1 MMASAYIN
9 SETAI
14 GCVFGTGCNGAY
26 FERCQSIPKLD
37 MEGLPAEAL
46 MAINCEWG
54 AFDNEHVVLPLT
66 SFDIA
71 IDDASPR
78 KGQQA
83 FEKMVAGLYLGELF
97 RLIML
102 DVKRRDETFWEGQ
115 SLEKLQEPYFMDSSF
130 LSAIEEYVN
139 NPHIK
144 ALTLTMGLGTRRKTS
159 IHRTTY
165 LSQSSEY
172 LQTCRSSSS

>member
-1 MMASAYIN
+1 MASAYLN
-9 SETAI
+9 SDTAI

-26 FERCQSIPKLD
+26 IERSPAIHKLAS
-37 MEGLPAEAL
+37 ENLPSDSL

-54 AFDNEHVVLPLT
+54 AFDNEHAVLPLT

-71 IDDASPR
+71 IDEASPR

-102 DVKRRDETFWEGQ
+102 DVHKQNPETFFKGQ
-115 SLEKLQEPYFMDSSF
+115 DVKRLQEPYFMDSSF
-130 LSAIEEYVN
+130 LSAIEEYVF
-139 NPHIK
+139 PP
-144 ALTLTMGLGTRRKTS
+144 TRYT
-159 IHRTTY
+159 I
-165 LSQSSEY
+165 EY
-172 LQTCRSSSS
+172 

>member
-1 MMASAYIN
+1 
-9 SETAI
+9 
-14 GCVFGTGCNGAY
+14 
-26 FERCQSIPKLD
+26 

-102 DVKRRDETFWEGQ
+102 DVKRRHETFWEGQ
-115 SLEKLQEPYFMDSSF
+115 SVEKMQEPYFMDSSF

-139 NPHIK
+139 NLPFMRSP
-144 ALTLTMGLGTRRKTS
+144 TNPSLGIRRKTS
-159 IHRTTY
+159 RHRMIY

-172 LQTCRSSSS
+172 LQTYRSSSS

>member
-1 MMASAYIN
+1 MIASAYLN
-9 SETAI
+9 SDTAI

-26 FERCQSIPKLD
+26 IERSPAIHKLAS
-37 MEGLPAEAL
+37 ENLPADSL

-54 AFDNEHVVLPLT
+54 AFDNEHAVLPLT

-71 IDDASPR
+71 IDEASPR

-102 DVKRRDETFWEGQ
+102 DVHKQNPDTFFKGQ
-115 SLEKLQEPYFMDSSF
+115 KIEKLQEPYFMDSSF
-130 LSAIEEYVN
+130 LSAMEEYV
-139 NPHIK
+139 PP
-144 ALTLTMGLGTRRKTS
+144 LDRMMS
-159 IHRTTY
+159 
-165 LSQSSEY
+165 
-172 LQTCRSSSS
+172 